1 MLEEP
6 VKIEYQE
13 DKDKEKKRKKE
24 KKKGYKNLLII
35 IGIIIAFFLGSFVGP
50 SIDHFQNIFRHDYR
64 TDSTVSGLQFSDV
77 DEKYFP
83 KTIKTED
90 YGGILTTFVP
100 LHLDKFHAGE
110 TIEGKI
116 FMGNITKGDL
126 EVKLES
132 VGPVKV
138 LFDESKV
145 GEKVIIP
152 SGKQTYI
159 PIVLQSP
166 SKKVKEYEPTILN
179 LSFINK
185 ENVKVQV
192 PINVEAPR
200 IIPPLKPDS
209 DSFMAQFQYL
219 YALFVFYT
227 YDYLPFLL
235 LIVGLIIIGSIVYVK
250 KKKRGKENDEKTYKQ
265 MEQSA

>member
-1 MLEEP
+1 MLEVP
-6 VKIEYQE
+6 VKTEYQE
-13 DKDKEKKRKKE
+13 EKEKKE
-24 KKKGYKNLLII
+24 KKERKKNFKNLIII

-50 SIDHFQNIFRHDYR
+50 SIERFQSIFRHDYR
-64 TDSTVSGLQFSDV
+64 TDSTVSGLQFSDI
-77 DEKYFP
+77 DEQYFP
-83 KTIKTED
+83 KKIKTD
-90 YGGILTTFVP
+90 NYGGILTTFVP
-100 LHLDKFHAGE
+100 LHLDKLHAGE

-126 EVKLES
+126 EVELES

-145 GEKVIIP
+145 GKTVTIP

-159 PIVLQSP
+159 PIVLQAP
-166 SKKVKEYEPTILN
+166 SKKITTFEPTVLN

-185 ENVKVQV
+185 ENIKVQV
-192 PINVEAPR
+192 PIDVEAPR

-209 DSFMAQFQYL
+209 DSMIAQFQYL

-235 LIVGLIIIGSIVYVK
+235 LIVGVIIIGSIVYVK
-250 KKKRGKENDEKTYKQ
+250 KRKRGKEKNEKSFKQ